1 MKIQRQHLI
10 ATLALLLAGTIG
22 GLAPLGSKIALREL
36 PPLTLLFVRVS
47 VMLIALLPFTF
58 SSLKLLKHE
67 WKKALGL
74 GVLWAANVI
83 LFILGIQFTTTIAS
97 QLLYTAV
104 PLFVLVGA
112 AVLGQEKLSWP
123 KVVGILLGLA
133 GALLLVLRP
142 EAGQAGFGS
151 LSGNLIIFIATL
163 TWAAYILLSKRYAKT
178 FTPYAL
184 TTASASVGW
193 LSAGALMLGLEGLTP
208 ISHLPEV
215 SWQTALALLFL
226 GIVAS
231 VLMTYLY
238 QYGIR
243 NGSAVT
249 AGSMTYVGPLA
260 AAVTGPIFLGEV
272 ITSQMWVGGGLLFIG
287 IFFSSIFPLL
297 GVYFAHGYSRTD
309 HQSLD

>member
-1 MKIQRQHLI
+1 MKIQRKYLL

-47 VMLIALLPFTF
+47 IMLIALLPFTF
-58 SSLKLLKHE
+58 SSLKLLRHE

-104 PLFVLVGA
+104 PLFVLGGA
-112 AVLGQEKLSWP
+112 AALGQEKLSWL
-123 KVVGILLGLA
+123 KVAGIFLGLV
-133 GALLLVLRP
+133 GAVLLVLRP
-142 EAGQAGFGS
+142 EAGQTGFGS
-151 LSGNLIIFIATL
+151 VSGNLIIFIATL
-163 TWAAYILLSKRYAKT
+163 TWAAYILLSKRYAKV

-193 LSAGALMLGLEGLTP
+193 LSAGALMIGLEGLVP
-208 ISHLPEV
+208 LSNLPEV
-215 SWQTALALLFL
+215 SWQAGAALLFL
-226 GIVAS
+226 GLVAS

-249 AGSMTYVGPLA
+249 AGSMTYIGPLVA
-260 AAVTGPIFLGEV
+260 AITGPIFLGEV
-272 ITSQMWVGGGLLFIG
+272 ISRQMVVGGTLLFVG
-287 IFFSSIFPLL
+287 IFLSSIFPLL
-297 GVYFAHGYSRTD
+297 THARLL
-309 HQSLD
+309 QRQ